1 MGAFVCVCFKKL
13 ESRHTHGQFTFCE
26 IIWPAG
32 DCKYLFS
39 APFTMSSVTIRI
51 GSDSVTLVL
60 VPILT
65 EKCVLVLIFKPL
77 KTIYPQRKVELNSDG
92 VKSS

>member
-51 GSDSVTLVL
+51 GSDNVTLVL

-65 EKCVLVLIFKPL
+65 EKVRPSANFQAIENHLP
-77 KTIYPQRKVELNSDG
+77 TA
-92 VKSS
+92 